1 MDFMITLK
9 FSGEELFLK
18 KIYLEDILTDY
29 IYKYKDIYIEDI
41 QRKLALNPSQIS
53 YIYKLILNKT
63 IKKYIEIHYKKIQTC
78 DSSFFNYKCA
88 LEIPFIIDIE
98 RILKRIN

>member
-1 MDFMITLK
+1 MNFNATLK

-18 KIYLEDILTDY
+18 KIYLEDILADY

-41 QRKLALNPSQIS
+41 QRKLALNHSQIS

-63 IKKYIEIHYKKIQTC
+63 IKKYIEVHYKKIQTC
-78 DSSFFNYKCA
+78 DSSFFYNKCA

-98 RILKRIN
+98 RILKKID